1 MTGRELLLG
10 SAFHLALGG
19 DADGADV
26 AATRWTAWGGAS
38 SSRFDGEA
46 DGLGVDGEV
55 TTFTLG
61 ADAAWGRWLAGVAV
75 SLSEGEGGFRDHLET
90 DHESRGSGALASTLT
105 SVHPYA
111 RLAVNERLTV
121 WGILGSGTGELT
133 LEVDNGERW
142 ASDTTMEMAA
152 AGARGVLV
160 PGGDGGIELAARTDA
175 RLVRMTSEAARG
187 SDGGHLA
194 ATQSGTG
201 RLRVLLE
208 GSRRFVLEGGGALTP
223 SLEVGLRHDGGDAET
238 GSGIELGGGM
248 SYTDPA
254 IGLTVDAKAR
264 GLVAHE
270 DTDYAEW
277 GASGSVRIEPDG
289 SGRGLAL
296 RIAPAWG
303 ADTGGAQRLWS
314 LGDARGL
321 GARDAAFE
329 AESRLE
335 AEVGYGLSVFGGR
348 AVTTPHAAWSRAG
361 ESEVLRLGQRLKLDV
376 SSWSVESE
384 FAQEYRTLRA
394 GYGYRPGDALGLS
407 LEATRREHAG
417 NGAPEH
423 GVMLRIGVRW

>member
-1 MTGRELLLG
+1 M
-10 SAFHLALGG
+10 
-19 DADGADV
+19 
-26 AATRWTAWGGAS
+26 
-38 SSRFDGEA
+38 
-46 DGLGVDGEV
+46 
-55 TTFTLG
+55 
-61 ADAAWGRWLAGVAV
+61 
-75 SLSEGEGGFRDHLET
+75 SLSEGEGGFRDHANG
-90 DHESRGSGALASTLT
+90 DPRGKGSGTLDSTLT
-105 SVHPYA
+105 GVHPYA
-111 RLAVNERLTV
+111 RLDVSERLTV
-121 WGILGSGTGELT
+121 WGVLGYGTGELT
-133 LEVDNGERW
+133 LAVDGGERW
-142 ASDTTMEMAA
+142 TTGTAMGMAA

-160 PGGDGGIELAARTDA
+160 PGGDGGIEIAARTDGQ
-175 RLVRMTSEAARG
+175 LVRNTSEAATG
-187 SDGGHLA
+187 SASGNLA
-194 ATQSGTG
+194 ATAAAASRV
-201 RLRVLLE
+201 RLTLE
-208 GSRRFVLEGGGALTP
+208 GSRSLALEGGRTLRP

-238 GSGIELGGGM
+238 GAGVELGGGL

-254 IGLTVDAKAR
+254 TGLTVDAKAR

-270 DTDYAEW
+270 DADYAEW
-277 GASGSVRIEPDG
+277 GASGSVRLEPDG
-289 SGRGLAL
+289 SGRGLSL
-296 RIAPAWG
+296 TLAPAWG

-407 LEATRREHAG
+407 LEATRRKPAG
-417 NGAPEH
+417 DGAPEH
-423 GVMLRIGVRW
+423 GVMLRIGARW